1 MIQATVTGNV
11 GKRPELRQSRAGKPM
26 ASFSVASTLKREGQ
40 EPHTTWVDV
49 LVFDEQA
56 ERCAEEL
63 DKGDRVVVSGRL
75 QLESYEK
82 KDGGTGW
89 VLKMLADE
97 VGTSLRWGRKER
109 ATEPAGVGAEEPI
122 PF

>member
-56 ERCAEEL
+56 ERCADEL

-89 VLKMLADE
+89 VLKLLADE

-109 ATEPAGVGAEEPI
+109 AAEPVGVGADEPI